1 MYQFDAFD
9 LDQWEE
15 VWGLPQN
22 EIRVVGQVSVH
33 HGLIWEFGLIWDSVG
48 SPPAAMMWCRE
59 DPSDTFYKFQS
70 CQNAQDNEC
79 GNAT

>member
-1 MYQFDAFD
+1 MHQFDAFD

-48 SPPAAMMWCRE
+48 SPPAAMM
-59 DPSDTFYKFQS
+59 
-70 CQNAQDNEC
+70 
-79 GNAT
+79 